1 MEKTFTI
8 LISLHLCVLCF
19 EHPKYRPQ
27 VVAHMYIWSD
37 ALSRVPKQQCE
48 LSIPLP
54 VLVLPHLR
62 VSTALYF
69 LRTMG
74 TCGQQPGHKPAKCK
88 PPQTAS
94 KPLWLSAPLFRVLS
108 SRIKL
113 QRREVRSSALLGR
126 AGGVC
131 VSDRV
136 NQTNESAVSQPH
148 PCSHVQDLHF
158 RQTLQSPDSDFQG
171 KSLHVSSTR
180 GTDAVVW

>member
-8 LISLHLCVLCF
+8 LFSLHLCVLCF
-19 EHPKYRPQ
+19 KHPNT
-27 VVAHMYIWSD
+27 
-37 ALSRVPKQQCE
+37 VPRWLLICTSG
-48 LSIPLP
+48 LMLFPVSPSSSVNFPYPLP

-62 VSTALYF
+62 VPTRLYF
-69 LRTMG
+69 PRAIG
-74 TCGQQPGHKPAKCK
+74 PCGQQPGHKPAKCK
-88 PPQTAS
+88 APQTAS

-126 AGGVC
+126 TGGVC

-136 NQTNESAVSQPH
+136 NQTNESAASQPH